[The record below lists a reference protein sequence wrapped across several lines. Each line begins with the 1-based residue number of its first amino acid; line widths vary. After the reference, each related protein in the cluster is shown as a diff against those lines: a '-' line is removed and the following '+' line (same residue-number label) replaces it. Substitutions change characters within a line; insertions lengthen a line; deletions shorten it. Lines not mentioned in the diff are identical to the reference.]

1 MSKFLDEKARE
12 SGTRFLIYPQNKN
25 LIGFEKPEVVYIN
38 LVPGSIKAGPED
50 DKMYVVDAKN
60 KHEYMYEFEGPPYKG
75 PRFPAVEPDKEG
87 HFDYIDPSS
96 REFSSTI
103 MYATVRRV
111 LEIWEDY
118 FGHSIEWYFREKF
131 PRLELIP
138 RVEWDNAHSG
148 YGFVEFGFGRTLDNR
163 HIDHDNPYCENFD
176 VLAHEIGHTI
186 KNSIIGIPN
195 KNEYTPEYSGHHE
208 AFGDLV
214 AIVSVLHFDS
224 VVDHILNNTKG
235 NLFSVNEL
243 SRMGELSQSREIR
256 MAFNDKK
263 MSDVGA
269 EEHDLSEPFTGGAF
283 DILVEIFERNLIER
297 VLISEDLG
305 KRSYHAKGENE
316 LKNIQNEFEEHYR
329 GKENEFKE
337 ALLDARDYFGKLMAK
352 AWSNIT
358 PNKLTYGKVLNNII
372 KADQEL
378 SGGKYKETILD
389 CFDWREIMP
398 SSDNSRTLL
407 STHIVDELNEEN
419 ELVLV

>member
-12 SGTRFLIYPQNKN
+12 NGTKFLIYPQNKW
-25 LIGFEKPEVVYIN
+25 LSGFEKPEIVYIN
-38 LVPGSIKAGPED
+38 MHPGTIKEGPED
-50 DKMYVVDAKN
+50 DRIYVVDAIN
-60 KHEYMYEFEGPPYKG
+60 KEPFGFPSSPSFKYRYEGDHE
-75 PRFPAVEPDKEG
+75 PAVQPNDHG
-87 HFDYIDPSS
+87 HFDYLKPGD
-96 REFSSTI
+96 RAFSSAA

-111 LEIWEDY
+111 LDIWEDY
-118 FGHSIEWYFREKF
+118 FGEKIQW
-131 PRLELIP
+131 PWPDKSQKLLLIP
-138 RVEWDNAHSG
+138 RVNFNNAWSSPEGFIEFG
-148 YGFVEFGFGRTLDNR
+148 YGEDKQ
-163 HIDHDNPYCENFD
+163 PYCENFD
-176 VLAHEIGHTI
+176 VLAHELGHTI
-186 KNSIIGIPN
+186 KNFIIGQPEN
-195 KNEYTPEYSGHHE
+195 KEQETLEYHGHHE

-214 AIVSVLHFDS
+214 AIVAVLHFDS

-256 MAFNDKK
+256 MVFNDKK
-263 MSDVGA
+263 MRDVGT

-305 KRSYHAKGENE
+305 KRSYHAKGETE

-352 AWSNIT
+352 AWSNTI

-378 SGGKYKETILD
+378 SQGKYKKTILD
-389 CFDWREIMP
+389 CFDWRGIIPE
-398 SSDNSRTLL
+398 SDSSRTLIN
-407 STHIVDELNEEN
+407 THIVDELKEEN
-419 ELVLV
+419 ELVLM